1 MKRTQRSLLWTAAV
15 LTVGPIFAWL
25 LLVSTGVV
33 KKPGGSLEP
42 PFDLSDRLSSVDIQ
56 ERDGRQV
63 AVFEDSGMTYEF
75 TGEEL
80 LAELAERQRPLNPI
94 LRLLD
99 VTSPTGVFWVVFGL
113 LGQAVFMGRMIV
125 QWWASERA
133 KASIVPTAFWWLS
146 LLGAS
151 MLMIY
156 FIWRKEIVGFLGQ
169 CTGWGIYLR
178 NLWLIYGK
186 PSREAGSK

>member
-1 MKRTQRSLLWTAAV
+1 M
-15 LTVGPIFAWL
+15 LTVGPIVGWL
-25 LLVSTGVV
+25 LLVSTGTV
-33 KKPGGSLEP
+33 KKPGGSLQP
-42 PFDLSDRLSSVDIQ
+42 PFDLSDRLSSIDVQ
-56 ERDGRQV
+56 ERDGRRL
-63 AVFEDSGMTYEF
+63 AIFEDSGETFEF
-75 TGEEL
+75 TGDEL
-80 LAELAERQRPLNPI
+80 LAELAQRQKPLNPV
-94 LRLLD
+94 LRVLD
-99 VTSPTGVFWVVFGL
+99 VTSATGVFWVVFGL

-146 LLGAS
+146 LLGAT

-186 PSREAGSK
+186 PAKGSDSR